1 MDMTQAEHEKSEQR
15 PKREGI
21 FMDILARLDEARGA
35 CSVLEH
41 PFYKRWSAGQLSAA
55 ELECYA
61 GEYRHAV
68 VALADASAL
77 AAAQAGP
84 AHASELS
91 AHAEEETAH
100 VELWN
105 DFARAAGAR
114 DAADGESALDQTRA
128 CAEAWTAGEDLLEH
142 LAVLYA
148 IEASQPE
155 VSKTKLEGLTE
166 HYGYSAEGPALEYF
180 RLHETRDVE
189 HAREAG
195 ALIEELLGAR
205 DDAEAQ
211 ADRMLARA
219 RAALHENW
227 QLLDGVEAAGA
238 GDGSRA
244 AA

>member
-1 MDMTQAEHEKSEQR
+1 MDV
-15 PKREGI
+15 
-21 FMDILARLDEARGA
+21 LARLDEARSA

-41 PFYKRWSAGQLSAA
+41 PFYKRWSAGELSAA

-68 VALADASAL
+68 VALADASAR

-84 AHASELS
+84 AQASGLS

-114 DAADGESALDQTRA
+114 DAADGEVALEETRA
-128 CAEAWTAGEDLLEH
+128 CTEAWTAGESLLEH

-180 RLHETRDVE
+180 RVHELRDVE
-189 HAREAG
+189 HARAAG
-195 ALIEELLGAR
+195 ALIEKLLDGR

-211 ADRMLARA
+211 ADKMLARA
-219 RAALHENW
+219 HQALRGNW
-227 QLLDGVEAAGA
+227 QLLSGVEAA
-238 GDGSRA
+238 RA
-244 AA
+244 S

>member
-1 MDMTQAEHEKSEQR
+1 MDVVAE
-15 PKREGI
+15 
-21 FMDILARLDEARGA
+21 LDQTRAA
-35 CSVLEH
+35 LSVLEH
-41 PFYKRWSAGQLSAA
+41 PFYKRWSAGELSAA

-68 VALADASAL
+68 VALAAASTR
-77 AAAQAGP
+77 AAAKAGP
-84 AHASELS
+84 AHASGLS

-100 VELWN
+100 VALWD
-105 DFARAAGAR
+105 DFARASGAR
-114 DAADGESALDQTRA
+114 ASGARETVDPADGGVDPADGGVALDETRA

-180 RLHETRDVE
+180 RVHELRDVE
-189 HAREAG
+189 HARAAG
-195 ALIEELLGAR
+195 ELIEELLDGS

-211 ADRMLARA
+211 AGRMIARA
-219 RAALHENW
+219 EAALRGNW
-227 QLLDGVEAAGA
+227 ELLSGVEAAGT
-238 GDGSRA
+238 A
-244 AA
+244 A